1 MTAPAARTA
10 TATDHALL
18 PAYLAHLATK
28 DLSDRALRDRLR
40 AARALLAEQPDLTTW
55 MALPIQQRLATLRL
69 TQAWPLVVFA
79 IGTGRVRLDVDMMA
93 AKNLTGLGSIIES
106 EHQEDFARATEAGL
120 RLGWTPG
127 WVQTVLQECL
137 AVLIAWHGGDL
148 GSIDET
154 VLDGFETSLSGA
166 PGLPPS
172 SLRAYRTRVAS
183 LRQIL
188 FELQVIDT
196 VPQRGRRGASLEQRF
211 AAVPMPEQLR
221 ETLVRYV
228 TLRSAV
234 LRPKS
239 IESLI
244 NDLLPFAEF
253 LHAQHPEVTG
263 LARLE
268 RRHVEAFLLHN
279 RTRQWR
285 GWRARGKGVG
295 RSISPAVMHSTVLTV
310 RNLLDDIIAWDWTD
324 APRRRLLFAADIPK
338 LDQPLPRALA
348 PDVDSALMAA
358 IGTSPDP
365 FVRAGLQV
373 LRGAGLR
380 VGELLDLELGA
391 VVDYGASGSWL
402 KIPLGKLATE
412 RMVPL
417 DAATLTV
424 LDTWASERGAHRPL
438 THPRTGKQTD
448 FLFTAH
454 GRRLGATRL
463 RVGLLAAAEQA
474 GLTGPGGTPLIVTCH
489 QLRHTYATSL
499 ANAGMSL
506 QALMALLGHVT
517 PQMTIRYATLAS
529 PTLRTAY
536 DQAIGSIKTQLTL
549 TPVGR
554 PIVPDKVSWLAAEM
568 LKTRVAHGYCS
579 RHAAGEACPYAN
591 ICETCDNYTPAVEF
605 IPALTDQLT
614 DIHALQADAQQ
625 RGWTSESDRHGR
637 VAAALQGHL
646 QRLENQPIPRP
657 SLTPGPRAG

>member
-1 MTAPAARTA
+1 MTAAVARIA
-10 TATDHALL
+10 SATDHPLL
-18 PAYLAHLATK
+18 PAYLTHLSTRE
-28 DLSDRALRDRLR
+28 LSDRAWRDRRR
-40 AARALLAEQPDLTTW
+40 AARALLAEHPDLTTW
-55 MALPIQQRLATLRL
+55 MALPIQERLATLHRI
-69 TQAWPLVVFA
+69 QAWPLVVFA
-79 IGTGRVRLDVDMMA
+79 IGTGRLRLDVEMMA
-93 AKNLTGLGSIIES
+93 AKNLSGLGAIVAAQ
-106 EHQEDFARATEAGL
+106 HLQDFTRATEAGL

-127 WVQTVLQECL
+127 WVQTVLHECL

-148 GSIDET
+148 ADINET
-154 VLDGFETSLSGA
+154 VLKEFTTALNDATGLA
-166 PGLPPS
+166 PT
-172 SLRAYRTRVAS
+172 SLRAYRARLTS

-188 FELQVIDT
+188 FELQIIDT
-196 VPQRGRRGASLEQRF
+196 VPQRGQRGATLEQRF
-211 AAVPMPEQLR
+211 AAVPMPAQIR
-221 ETLVRYV
+221 ATLLRYV

-263 LARLE
+263 LALLDRWHL
-268 RRHVEAFLLHN
+268 EAFLLHN
-279 RTRQWR
+279 RTRPWR
-285 GWRARGKGVG
+285 GWRARGKGTG
-295 RSISPAVMHSTVLTV
+295 RTISPAVMHSTVLTI
-310 RNLLDDIIAWDWTD
+310 RNLLDDITAWDWTD
-324 APRRRLLFAADIPK
+324 APRRRLLFAGDVPK
-338 LDQPLPRALA
+338 LDQPLPRALP
-348 PDVDSALMAA
+348 PDIDSALMTAIAA
-358 IGTSPDP
+358 SPDP

-380 VGELLDLELGA
+380 VGELLDLELDA
-391 VVDYGASGSWL
+391 VVDYAATGSWL
-402 KIPLGKLATE
+402 KVPLGKLATE

-417 DAATLTV
+417 DAATLAV
-424 LDTWASERGAHRPL
+424 LDTWASERGSHRPL

-463 RVGLLAAAEQA
+463 RVGLLTAAEQA
-474 GLTGPGGTPLIVTCH
+474 GLTGAGGAPLIVTCH
-489 QLRHTYATSL
+489 QLGHTYATSL

-536 DQAIGSIKTQLTL
+536 DQAVGSIKTQLTL

-614 DIHALQADAQQ
+614 DVQALQADAQQ

-637 VAAALQGHL
+637 VATALQGHRE
-646 QRLENQPIPRP
+646 RLERQPILR
-657 SLTPGPRAG
+657 